1 MHSPETYVILYYDI
15 FSIQL
20 VQSRTSFTR
29 GTLMIVR
36 ELIEQLSK
44 YDSDAEVHISNVPWD
59 GGDASWFET
68 KVISFEPHTSDHCLL
83 GMGQAV
89 ME

>member
-1 MHSPETYVILYYDI
+1 
-15 FSIQL
+15 
-20 VQSRTSFTR
+20 
-29 GTLMIVR
+29 MIVR

-44 YDSDAEVHISNVPWD
+44 YDSDAEVNISSGPWD
-59 GGDASWFET
+59 RSDASWFET